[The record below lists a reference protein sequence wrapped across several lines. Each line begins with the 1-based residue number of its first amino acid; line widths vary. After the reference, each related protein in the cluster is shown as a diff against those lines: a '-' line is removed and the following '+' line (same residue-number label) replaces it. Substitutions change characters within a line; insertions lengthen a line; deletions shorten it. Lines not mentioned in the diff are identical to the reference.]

1 MLHCKRDLAAAVVR
15 RIDGWDQ
22 HSAAVLIG
30 GEQPR
35 VSDLRL
41 GRLERLSSIRRLIK
55 FLLRL
60 GEDVEIRVGAAAP
73 TARPLRR
80 GTLTVHDS
88 AAT

>member
-1 MLHCKRDLAAAVVR
+1 MLHVKRDLAAAVVR

-30 GEQPR
+30 DEQPR

-41 GRLERLSSIRRLIK
+41 GRLERLSVRRLIK
-55 FLLRL
+55 FLIRL

-80 GTLTVHDS
+80 GTITVHDK